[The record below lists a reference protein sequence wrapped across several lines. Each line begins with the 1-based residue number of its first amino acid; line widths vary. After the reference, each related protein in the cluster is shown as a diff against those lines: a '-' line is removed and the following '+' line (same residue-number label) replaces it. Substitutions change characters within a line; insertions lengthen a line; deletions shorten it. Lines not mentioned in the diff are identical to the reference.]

1 MNTQRMNLLNYYSKI
16 AALSVSISFG
26 IMADANGMPSPK
38 SPATIQL
45 SFYKRPDKSKIA
57 VATAT
62 TIGSEGRPLYAPG
75 AKVNFYA
82 MDKSELFIIDS
93 AYTDLEGKARISI
106 PDDLPVDTEGMVILI
121 AKIENDPKYTEA
133 EIELRIKEAN
143 LVLSIS
149 ETDTIKTITAIV
161 TEKAPDGKEI
171 PVNDVEIVFYAQRLF
186 GPMPLTEE
194 ATLTSDENGLA
205 TFTFPNGIRG
215 DEQGIITLL
224 VRIEDHDKFGN
235 VESSIQTH
243 WGIPLVI
250 KKNPFPSELWEP
262 RAPRWLKV
270 SFVIVFGGIW
280 LTFLFILYQL
290 TKLQKKKST
299 TIHDV

>member
-1 MNTQRMNLLNYYSKI
+1 MNIQRMNLLNYYSKI
-16 AALSVSISFG
+16 AMLSVSIFFG
-26 IMADANGMPSPK
+26 IMEEANGMPPQK

-57 VATAT
+57 VVTVT
-62 TIGSEGRPLYAPG
+62 TIGNEGRPLYAPG

-82 MDKSELFIIDS
+82 MDKSELFTIDS

-133 EIELRIKEAN
+133 EIELRIKDAN
-143 LVLSIS
+143 LVLSVS
-149 ETDTIKTITAIV
+149 EADTIKTITAVV
-161 TEKAPDGKEI
+161 TEKTSDGKEI
-171 PVNDVEIVFYAQRLF
+171 PVNEVEVVFYAQRLF

-205 TFTFPNGIRG
+205 TFTFPNGIKG
-215 DEQGIITLL
+215 DEQGAITL
-224 VRIEDHDKFGN
+224 VARIEDHEKFGN
-235 VESSIQTH
+235 VESSVQTH

-270 SFVIVFGGIW
+270 SFAIVFGGIW

-299 TIHDV
+299 AIPDV